1 MRSLITA
8 LAAIMMLISCA
19 SHRNDSDT
27 SATGRHAETSAVIG
41 MSPLTGGK
49 ASAYPHARIYRT
61 TAPSD
66 SLVPITLSPD
76 GATVISYPA
85 PGDLSSVPARLTGG
99 WMLDSRGITPQS
111 AFTGFTYREYKA
123 LPAAPS
129 PARLLSSVEPGVK
142 VSEIVEL
149 PFRIGQATP
158 AMADSLIR
166 AGLPGCKTIFK
177 L

>member
-1 MRSLITA
+1 MRSFITA
-8 LAAIMMLISCA
+8 VAAILMLVSCA
-19 SHRNDSDT
+19 SHRNGGDT
-27 SATGRHAETSAVIG
+27 SANGRHAETSAVIG
-41 MSPLTGGK
+41 MSPLTGG
-49 ASAYPHARIYRT
+49 SVSTYPHARIYRT

-76 GATVISYPA
+76 GTTVTSFPD
-85 PGDLSSVPARLTGG
+85 PRDLSTVPPRLTDG
-99 WMLDSRGITPQS
+99 WLLDTRGITPLS
-111 AFTGFTYREYKA
+111 AFTSFTYSEYKA
-123 LPAAPS
+123 MPDS
-129 PARLLSSVEPGVK
+129 PTPGHLLHAVIPGLK

-149 PFRIGQATP
+149 PGRIGQATP